1 MAKVL
6 FATAETAGYDWVLWG
21 VDAPI
26 SPAPGLEFTVASW
39 EVAYQAQDEIKPG
52 IIASTCELSVF
63 GGLSINDWRTILS
76 DANGRYIIE
85 QKSGLNV
92 IWRGFLIPDSC
103 SIEVTN
109 GQRFVKLTFSDGFQ
123 MLDRRA
129 DFYQF
134 RHSLQDT
141 KRKHEPRC
149 VPRLLL

>member
-6 FATAETAGYDWVLWG
+6 FATADTAGYNWVLWG

-129 DFYQF
+129 DFGFLLAYAFQ
-134 RHSLQDT
+134 T
-141 KRKHEPRC
+141 KQCHLIQCTAR
-149 VPRLLL
+149 